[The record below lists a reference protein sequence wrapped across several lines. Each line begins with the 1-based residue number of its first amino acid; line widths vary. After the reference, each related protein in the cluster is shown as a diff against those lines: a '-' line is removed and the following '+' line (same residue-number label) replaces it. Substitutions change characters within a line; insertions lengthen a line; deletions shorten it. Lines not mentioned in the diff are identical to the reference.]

1 MSSLKRD
8 VIEVGQVRTSHAR
21 PPCCRPSRV
30 AQGLAARKVREELD
44 AMSTRRSSAQDDAD
58 DALEPS
64 AHADP
69 ILAAAATE
77 QEAAAAAAAAAAFAK
92 GADTVGAAAVA
103 AAAFAQG
110 AGSAAAG
117 DRAAARTGESVSTPA
132 AASLNASEK
141 REKEKLDKEK
151 RTQARLQV
159 DVTDVCDDVWRAIP
173 LLTPITLT
181 PITLT
186 PITLTPI
193 TLTPITL
200 TPITLTPITL
210 TFITRLH
217 LIFSHPSHFCLTL
230 CVA

>member
-21 PPCCRPSRV
+21 CPVTRHASRV

-44 AMSTRRSSAQDDAD
+44 AMSSRRNPAADDAD

-69 ILAAAATE
+69 ILSAAATE
-77 QEAAAAAAAAAAFAK
+77 QEAAAAAAAAAVFAK

-132 AASLNASEK
+132 AAPAAAGSLSASEK

-159 DVTDVCDDVWRAIP
+159 NVTVVCDGLWRATL
-173 LLTPITLT
+173 LLTSIARPT
-181 PITLT
+181 
-186 PITLTPI
+186 
-193 TLTPITL
+193 
-200 TPITLTPITL
+200 
-210 TFITRLH
+210 H
-217 LIFSHPSHFCLTL
+217 ML
-230 CVA
+230 CAA